1 MRYRVKYEVQKDSAL
16 YLQWTCFCRLQCLL
30 DEIFNCMVC
39 HMIFS
44 VTNMSLVLPLTAVFV
59 CCSTTI
65 HSLWRRVPW
74 EDT

>member
-39 HMIFS
+39 HM
-44 VTNMSLVLPLTAVFV
+44 
-59 CCSTTI
+59 
-65 HSLWRRVPW
+65 
-74 EDT
+74 